1 MQQWDNHNKNWGASD
16 FERYYSGKMN
26 KEEMYALEND
36 ALNDAFL
43 QDALE
48 GYKHTQ
54 SAIDDI
60 EEIKKKLAQ
69 KKQSKLVPIEW
80 YRQKKAKDFLKIAA
94 TVFLFISLG
103 WLFYNN
109 KEEVQSKSTTELAQ
123 LKTEPGQEQNV
134 PETETTSI
142 ADSTVSLP
150 ETNTQKTNG
159 KSSLAENKAAENNA
173 GTTVTRVEDD
183 AADNFS
189 QKITATIN
197 ETAKKETKV
206 NEHLKQSPMPGL
218 SADKNYSGAVNNMH
232 QHIFSGSV
240 KDQAGQP
247 VPNAIVYDTKTRNT
261 VQTNAYG
268 QFNIQAIDTAM
279 SIAVNAMG
287 YEQATQSINSNDML
301 ANNIVLQK
309 ADQQLSEVVVTLAN
323 AKVKKSSNSLNI
335 VKIRG
340 ASSLKTNGEP
350 MYVVNNQVLP
360 ASDFMQIP
368 SGFIKSMQVIKDKN
382 AAAIYGSMATNGIV
396 VVTLK
401 ENLSLHKPA
410 TVTLI
415 NVAIISGE
423 TALRQFAKDSLFVV
437 SNKKTIE
444 LKFDTDDS
452 GIPVRIAVKNSICSS
467 CDNKAI
473 QMLNLATWQKVKK
486 GKKAGVKLNF

>member
-48 GYKHTQ
+48 GCKHTQ

-189 QKITATIN
+189 
-197 ETAKKETKV
+197 
-206 NEHLKQSPMPGL
+206 PGL